1 MKKHDKQIE
10 NQEIE
15 ELTNQLKRAVADYQN
30 LEKRTTEQKRE
41 WILAAN
47 QRLIAKLLTVLDSLF
62 LAQKHIQDDGLNLSI
77 QKFLDIL
84 KEESVERIEVEDKE
98 FDPNSMECVSVQAGE
113 ENKVLEEV
121 RPGFIMN
128 DRVLRP
134 SQVIVGGKLTN

>member
-47 QRLIAKLLTVLDSLF
+47 QGLIAKLLTVLDSLF

>member
-98 FDPNSMECVSVQAGE
+98 FDPNSMECVSIQAGE